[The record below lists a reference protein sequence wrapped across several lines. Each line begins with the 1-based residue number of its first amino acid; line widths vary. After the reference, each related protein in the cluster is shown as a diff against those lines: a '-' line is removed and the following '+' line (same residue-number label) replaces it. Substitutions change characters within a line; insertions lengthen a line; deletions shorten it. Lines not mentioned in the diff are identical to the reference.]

1 MCDKTE
7 VAGIGT
13 VALPNRPA
21 DSEADGFEAA
31 GAGWAGTV
39 RHGAS
44 AHSADEFN

>member
-1 MCDKTE
+1 MCDKTG

-21 DSEADGFEAA
+21 DSGANGSGAA

-39 RHGAS
+39 RHCAS
-44 AHSADEFN
+44 AHSANEFN